1 MKIGV
6 STYSFSHYITATG
19 CDYFKVLDIAREIG
33 FDGVDFINLNNEQ
46 WGIVGDEIKMA
57 REIRAYCD
65 ALGLEVAAY
74 TVSANLLSDDIEAEK
89 AKLKHC
95 VDVAEALGAKLMR
108 HDVCGKLRA
117 TPRYNYKDAIAEMV
131 PTIRE
136 ITEYARAKGIRTCT
150 ENHGYIFQ
158 SPERMEE
165 LIRAVDN
172 DNYGWLCDMG
182 NFMCADVNPINA
194 VTVAAPYT
202 FHVHAKDFLFK
213 DGKCGDMPERFFR
226 TAGENYLR
234 GTVLGHGVVPVDNC
248 IRILKKA
255 GYDGYVALEF
265 EGMEENIP
273 AIKAGYNYLK
283 KLV

>member
-6 STYSFSHYITATG
+6 STYSFAHYITQTG

-46 WGIVGDEIKMA
+46 WGIVGDEIEMA
-57 REIRAYCD
+57 KELRAYCEK
-65 ALGLEVAAY
+65 LGLEVAAY
-74 TVSANLLSDDIEAEK
+74 TVGANLMSDDIDNEIE
-89 AKLKHC
+89 KLKHC
-95 VDVAEALGAKLMR
+95 VDVAEALGAKIMR
-108 HDVCGKLRA
+108 HDVCGKLKA
-117 TPRYNYKDAIAEMV
+117 KPRYNYKDAIADMV
-131 PTIRE
+131 PAIRE
-136 ITEYARAKGIRTCT
+136 VTEYARAKGIRTCT

-158 SPERMEE
+158 SPERVEE

-194 VTVAAPYT
+194 VTIAAPYA

-213 DGKCGDMPERFFR
+213 EGNAEMPERFFR
-226 TAGENYLR
+226 TAGDNYLR
-234 GTVLGHGVVPVDNC
+234 GTVLGHGVVPVANC

-255 GYDGYVALEF
+255 GYDGYVSLEF
-265 EGMEENIP
+265 EGMEENLP
-273 AIKAGYNYLK
+273 AVRAGYNYLK

>member
-6 STYSFSHYITATG
+6 STYSFAHYITQTG

-46 WGIVGDEIKMA
+46 WGIVGDEIEMA
-57 REIRAYCD
+57 KELRAYCEK
-65 ALGLEVAAY
+65 LGLEVAAY
-74 TVSANLLSDDIEAEK
+74 TVGANLMSDDIDNEI

-95 VDVAEALGAKLMR
+95 VDVAEALGAKIMR
-108 HDVCGKLRA
+108 HDVCGKLKEK
-117 TPRYNYKDAIAEMV
+117 PRYNYKDAIADMV
-131 PTIRE
+131 PAIRE
-136 ITEYARAKGIRTCT
+136 VTEYARAKGIRTCT

-158 SPERMEE
+158 SPERVEE

-182 NFMCADVNPINA
+182 NFMCADVDPINA
-194 VTVAAPYT
+194 VTIAAPYT

-213 DGKCGDMPERFFR
+213 EGNAEMPERFFR
-226 TAGENYLR
+226 TAGDNYLR
-234 GTVLGHGVVPVDNC
+234 GTVLGHGVVPVANC

-265 EGMEENIP
+265 EGMEENLP
-273 AIKAGYNYLK
+273 AVRAGYNYLK